1 MLKPWASA
9 ANGKPMWQKIK
20 IKKNVTPT
28 LPPLKYFVL
37 FQVEIPQFDFKSRT
51 ILLISIKIRPTS
63 CFPHIPAVM
72 AHKWEILKDQVVL
85 QTCSSLLIHPVLLNK
100 AGSFN

>member
-9 ANGKPMWQKIK
+9 ANGKPTWQKIK

-28 LPPLKYFVL
+28 LPPLKYFIL

-51 ILLISIKIRPTS
+51 SLISMKMRPTS
-63 CFPHIPAVM
+63 CFPPVLAVI
-72 AHKWEILKDQVVL
+72 ARKWEILKDQVVL
-85 QTCSSLLIHPVLLNK
+85 QTGSSLLIHPVLLNK